1 MVAGVAGAFLAL
13 AGIAAFVAPAAFF
26 EAAAAFEPYNTHLIR
41 DIGAFQIG
49 LGLVLLL
56 SVWISDGLVV
66 ALGGVGLGSL
76 VHAVGHVL
84 DRHLGGTPAVDIPF
98 FAALSLLLVVAALLR
113 WRSL

>member
-1 MVAGVAGAFLAL
+1 
-13 AGIAAFVAPAAFF
+13 
-26 EAAAAFEPYNTHLIR
+26 
-41 DIGAFQIG
+41 FQIG

-76 VHAVGHVL
+76 VHAVGRVL

-98 FAALSLLLVVAALLR
+98 FMALSLLLIATALLR
-113 WRSL
+113 CRSL